1 MPSVDRAILRLGAYE
16 VLYAEDVP
24 EGSRSPRPSSWPR
37 GCSTDESPK
46 FVNGLLARLAEVKPT
61 LA

>member
-16 VLYAEDVP
+16 VLYAQDVP
-24 EGSRSPRPSSWPR
+24 EGVAIAEAVELARTL
-37 GCSTDESPK
+37 STDESPK